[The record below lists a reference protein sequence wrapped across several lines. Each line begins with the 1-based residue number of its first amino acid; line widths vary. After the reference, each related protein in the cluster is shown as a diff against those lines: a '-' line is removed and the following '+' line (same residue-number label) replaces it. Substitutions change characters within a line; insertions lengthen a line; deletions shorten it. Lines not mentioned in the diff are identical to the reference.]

1 MPVESVYAHHVYSG
15 LEPLQAFDVVFGGTF
30 EHRLISSELAT
41 MEHQRLILGDVRLET
56 GRYEFPVIAHGA
68 MPTDGICIGFMA
80 EGGHLT
86 RCNTSAIGEEEAQI
100 FPPGVEVLYHARGH
114 ARWVNLAVPEARMQ
128 QIAIARTGRPL
139 PLQRRA
145 LHFIKLRPGTR
156 QTLTTLTSDA
166 LGLARRLQPDGGM
179 APALAQ
185 EVCESLLTGYVDAL
199 SLATPA
205 GKPDKMTVEQRHYH
219 LIAACERLV
228 LSGEASD
235 VALKDIARR
244 SGYTLRSLE
253 LIFRRSV
260 CMSPGRWFMT
270 ARLNG
275 ALRDLLTCGSDGNV
289 STIAL
294 KWGFRHMSRFSDYY
308 RNAFGELPSSTLA
321 RSSIRR

>member
-1 MPVESVYAHHVYSG
+1 MPIESVYMHHVYSG
-15 LEPLQAFDVVFGGTF
+15 LEPLQAFDIVFGGTF

-41 MEHQRLILGDVRLET
+41 MEHQRLVLGDVRLET
-56 GRYEFPVIAHGA
+56 GRYEFPVVAHGS

-86 RCNTSAIGEEEAQI
+86 RCNTAAIGEEEAQI
-100 FPPGVEVLYHARGH
+100 YPAGVELLYQARGH
-114 ARWVNLAVPEARMQ
+114 SRWVNLAVPEARMQ
-128 QIAIARTGRPL
+128 QLAIARTGRPL
-139 PLQRRA
+139 SLHRRS
-145 LHFIKLRPGTR
+145 LHSILLRPGTR
-156 QTLTTLTSDA
+156 QTLTTLTNDA

-179 APALAQ
+179 APALA
-185 EVCESLLTGYVDAL
+185 EKVCESLLTGYVDAL

-205 GKPDKMTVEQRHYH
+205 GKSEKMTVEQRHYH

-228 LSGEASD
+228 LSGEATD
-235 VALKDIARR
+235 VALLDIARR

-275 ALRDLLTCGSDGNV
+275 ALRDLLTSGPDASVSD
-289 STIAL
+289 IAL

-308 RNAFGELPSSTLA
+308 RNAFGELPSATLA
-321 RSSIRR
+321 RSSVRR